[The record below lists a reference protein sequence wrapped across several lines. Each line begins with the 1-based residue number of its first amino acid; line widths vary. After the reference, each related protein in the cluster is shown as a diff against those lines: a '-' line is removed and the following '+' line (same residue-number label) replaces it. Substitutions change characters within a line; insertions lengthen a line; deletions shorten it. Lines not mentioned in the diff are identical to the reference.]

1 MRTVLV
7 TGASRGIGAAIAKKF
22 GKLGYRVCVNY
33 NKSESDA
40 NKVVDRL
47 KQLGALAKAYKADV
61 ADASQVKAMFLEIEK
76 DFGGVDILINNAGV
90 SLEKMLCD
98 TTDDDYE
105 HLMGVN
111 LKGVFNCSREAQ
123 RYMVKEK
130 RGAIVNISSIWGEVG
145 ASCETL
151 YSASKAGVIGFTKAL
166 AKELAPSGITV
177 NCLSPGAVDTDMN
190 AFLTDDEKS
199 ALIDE
204 IPLSRFATASE
215 IASAVVFLCEHPYIT
230 GQNLSVNGGIVI

>member
-7 TGASRGIGAAIAKKF
+7 TGASRGIGAAIARKF

-33 NKSESDA
+33 NHSENEA
-40 NKVVDRL
+40 NKVVDDL
-47 KQLGALAKAYKADV
+47 KKIGSLAKAYKADV
-61 ADASQVKAMFLEIEK
+61 SNSIEVKNMFEEIEK

-98 TTDDDYE
+98 TTDEDYDY
-105 HLMGVN
+105 LMGIN
-111 LKGVFNCSREAQ
+111 LKGVFNCTKAAQ
-123 RYMVKEK
+123 GYMVRNH

-145 ASCETL
+145 ASCETV
-151 YSASKAGVIGFTKAL
+151 YSASKAGIIGFTKAL

-177 NCLSPGAVDTDMN
+177 NCLSPGAVETDMN
-190 AFLTDDEKS
+190 SFLSDDEKS

-204 IPLSRFATASE
+204 IPLSRFATPSE
-215 IASAVVFLCEHPYIT
+215 IANAVVFLCEHPYIT
-230 GQNLSVNGGIVI
+230 GQNLSVNGGFVI

>member
-7 TGASRGIGAAIAKKF
+7 TGASRGIGAAIARKF

-33 NKSESDA
+33 NNSESEA
-40 NKVVDRL
+40 NKVVDAL
-47 KQLGALAKAYKADV
+47 KQIGSLAKAYKADV
-61 ADASQVKAMFLEIEK
+61 SNSLEVKKMFEEIEK

-98 TTDDDYE
+98 TTDEDYDY
-105 HLMGVN
+105 LMGIN
-111 LKGVFNCSREAQ
+111 LKGVFNCTKEAQ
-123 RYMVKEK
+123 RYMVRNQ

-145 ASCETL
+145 ASCETV
-151 YSASKAGVIGFTKAL
+151 YSASKAGIIGFTKAL

-177 NCLSPGAVDTDMN
+177 NCLSPGAVDTEMN
-190 AFLTDDEKS
+190 SFLSDDEKS

-204 IPLSRFATASE
+204 IPLSRFATPSE

-230 GQNLSVNGGIVI
+230 GQNLSVNGGFVI

>member
-40 NKVVDRL
+40 NRVVDRL

-98 TTDDDYE
+98 TTDEDYE

>member
-33 NKSESDA
+33 NKSQSDA
-40 NKVVDRL
+40 DRVVDRL
-47 KQLGALAKAYKADV
+47 KQLGSLAKAYKADV
-61 ADASQVKAMFLEIEK
+61 ADASQVRAMFLEIEK
-76 DFGGVDILINNAGV
+76 DFGGVDILVNNAGV

-98 TTDDDYE
+98 TTDEDYE

-130 RGAIVNISSIWGEVG
+130 RGAIVNVSSIWGEVG

-177 NCLSPGAVDTDMN
+177 NCISPGAVDTDMN
-190 AFLTDDEKS
+190 AFLSDDEKT

-204 IPLSRFATASE
+204 IPLSRFATPSE
-215 IASAVVFLCEHPYIT
+215 IAAAVVFLCEHPYIT

>member
-98 TTDDDYE
+98 TTDEDYE

>member
-7 TGASRGIGAAIAKKF
+7 TGASRGIGAAIARKF

-33 NKSESDA
+33 NNSADEA
-40 NKVVDRL
+40 AKVVDAL
-47 KQLGALAKAYKADV
+47 KQIGSLAKAYKADV
-61 ADASQVKAMFLEIEK
+61 SNSLEVKKMFEEIEK

-98 TTDDDYE
+98 TTDEYFDY
-105 HLMGVN
+105 LMDIN
-111 LKGVFNCSREAQ
+111 LKGVFNCTRQAQ
-123 RYMVKEK
+123 GYMVRNH

-145 ASCETL
+145 ASCETV
-151 YSASKAGVIGFTKAL
+151 YSASKAGIIGFTKAL

-190 AFLTDDEKS
+190 SFLSDDEKS

-204 IPLSRFATASE
+204 IPLSRFATPSE

-230 GQNLSVNGGIVI
+230 GQNLSVNGGFVI

>member
-1 MRTVLV
+1 
-7 TGASRGIGAAIAKKF
+7 
-22 GKLGYRVCVNY
+22 VCVNY

-98 TTDDDYE
+98 TTDEDYE